1 MVSTAEEYAP
11 ADADGSDARGDRGAS
26 AARAGS
32 AIGDATDHASAGTG
46 SAGTALG
53 TLLRLARRQEVAF
66 AAVGVAN
73 TLLGMV
79 MTVAFETVL
88 GRSWPPAVAVALA
101 YAVCI
106 VFAFVAHRRLV
117 FRVRGQ
123 LVRDFARFVLVNSG
137 GLVLNMAGVQLTVGV
152 LGLPETPATLAVMGL
167 VAVGSYFGHRHF
179 SFRRAHGPADAIAE
193 APGTGR

>member
-1 MVSTAEEYAP
+1 MVSTA
-11 ADADGSDARGDRGAS
+11 
-26 AARAGS
+26 
-32 AIGDATDHASAGTG
+32 GTG
-46 SAGTALG
+46 RAGTAIEA
-53 TLLRLARRQEVAF
+53 LLRLARRQEVAF

-79 MTVAFETVL
+79 MTVFFEAVL

-123 LVRDFARFVLVNSG
+123 LVRDFVRFVLVNSG
-137 GLVLNMAGVQLTVGV
+137 GLVLNMAGVQLAVGV
-152 LGLPETPATLAVMGL
+152 LRLPETPATLAVMGL

-179 SFRRAHGPADAIAE
+179 SFRRAHGPADAVAG
-193 APGTGR
+193 APAPDRQPPAPYL